1 MKTKPTNRRNF
12 LFAAGLGGAGA
23 VAAVATAR
31 KGAATAPEKQASA
44 ADTAQGYRMTEHIAK
59 YYKTTQV

>member
-1 MKTKPTNRRNF
+1 
-12 LFAAGLGGAGA
+12 

-31 KGAATAPEKQASA
+31 KGAASAPETQASA